1 MKFSISAF
9 KNGRC
14 NENFKLSSMASVIA
28 GNPNIVNKNK
38 NREKRTSQMG
48 IIDLFTLNWRINNNV
63 RKTTKIINHLPT
75 SLGNMTL

>member
-28 GNPNIVNKNK
+28 GNPNIVNKN
-38 NREKRTSQMG
+38 REKRTSQMG
-48 IIDLFTLNWRINNNV
+48 V
-63 RKTTKIINHLPT
+63 Y
-75 SLGNMTL
+75 

>member
-38 NREKRTSQMG
+38 NREKRTNQMG
-48 IIDLFTLNWRINNNV
+48 IIDLFTLN
-63 RKTTKIINHLPT
+63 
-75 SLGNMTL
+75 